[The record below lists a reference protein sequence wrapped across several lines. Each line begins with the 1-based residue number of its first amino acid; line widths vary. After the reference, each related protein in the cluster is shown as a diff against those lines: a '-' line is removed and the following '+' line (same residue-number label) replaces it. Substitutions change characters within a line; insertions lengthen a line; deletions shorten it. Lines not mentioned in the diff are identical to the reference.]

1 MGYAEKKLFE
11 EAIWIIDTSS
21 LIEIKSFH
29 NSKTIFVELEKLVK
43 QGKLGFPSQVLEELA
58 RRVDPDEPAIWARK
72 MSKEY
77 LGKWYEPDGIYTDE
91 VLSKVGGVLDRTK
104 KKVEADQFILA
115 IALQLKRKEYTVTV
129 VTEERSDKVKMSM
142 KTASKILGL
151 NVCNINDFLRQLG
164 IL

>member
-1 MGYAEKKLFE
+1 M
-11 EAIWIIDTSS
+11 
-21 LIEIKSFH
+21 
-29 NSKTIFVELEKLVK
+29 
-43 QGKLGFPSQVLEELA
+43 
-58 RRVDPDEPAIWARK
+58 
-72 MSKEY
+72 
-77 LGKWYEPDGIYTDE
+77 
-91 VLSKVGGVLDRTK
+91 
-104 KKVEADQFILA
+104 EADQFILA

>member
-58 RRVDPDEPAIWARK
+58 RGVDPDEPAIWARK

-104 KKVEADQFILA
+104 
-115 IALQLKRKEYTVTV
+115 RKW
-129 VTEERSDKVKMSM
+129 KP
-142 KTASKILGL
+142 
-151 NVCNINDFLRQLG
+151 INLFWL
-164 IL
+164 